1 MQNFAART
9 LPWVCVFLTACLSF
23 TKPLGQENT
32 TWITPSAQGVFNL
45 KNVTVGLIETE
56 TGSGSCFPIQRIKTG
71 GKLRF
76 LTARHV
82 VVDDS
87 NLTYNSVTSIL
98 EPRLRPI
105 EGITLYRV
113 NILVAEIPGNRVTV
127 VTMNK
132 ELDTAL
138 LEADCKGVFP
148 IMELSKDSPRIGDP
162 VLSYGSP
169 GGLPSPT
176 FSMGVVTRP
185 DTVRRAKNGWVA
197 NAPVYLGVSG
207 GPLVSP
213 VTNRIVG
220 ISSAV
225 LKDTRTGQVITYVQY
240 FIDAAAI
247 RDWLNKGGYYE

>member
-1 MQNFAART
+1 
-9 LPWVCVFLTACLSF
+9 
-23 TKPLGQENT
+23 
-32 TWITPSAQGVFNL
+32 
-45 KNVTVGLIETE
+45 VTVGLIETT
-56 TGSGSCFPIQRIKTG
+56 TGCGSCFPIQRIKTG

-82 VVDDS
+82 LVDDN
-87 NLTYNSVTSIL
+87 NLTYNANTQIL

-105 EGITLYRV
+105 ESVRLFRV
-113 NILVAEIPGNRVTV
+113 NILVAEIPGDKVTI

-132 ELDTAL
+132 ALDTAL
-138 LEADCKGVFP
+138 LEADCKVEFP
-148 IMELSKDSPRIGDP
+148 IMELSKDSPRVGDP
-162 VLSYGSP
+162 VLSYGCP
-169 GGLPSPT
+169 AGIPAPV
-176 FSMGVVTRP
+176 FSMGVVVRP
-185 DTVRRAKNGWVA
+185 DGLRRAENGWVT
-197 NAPVYLGVSG
+197 NSPVYFGVSG

-225 LKDTRTGQVITYVQY
+225 LRDTHTGQVITFVQY